1 MSSIDKDVL
10 PLKQSSR
17 FSSNSL
23 QLGLKKK
30 KEKLLVWIRTEVEN
44 NCALLMEIVGEKTR
58 KAVFLIPD
66 VLNFLGI
73 HKNKMVT

>member
-1 MSSIDKDVL
+1 
-10 PLKQSSR
+10 
-17 FSSNSL
+17 
-23 QLGLKKK
+23 
-30 KEKLLVWIRTEVEN
+30 
-44 NCALLMEIVGEKTR
+44 MEIVGEKTR